1 MNKLSIN
8 VLCAIILV
16 IISFGII
23 ESGTIFTQGVSA
35 GMQSAESIDIME
47 YPVIAYINSTSDDS
61 AKPIETIGTGEHK
74 YKIIRDLTIVMV
86 RQSDVPSYLPIA
98 SLIFPVIG
106 CILLIWFIIAFI
118 KFIIN
123 INRGEIF
130 TLKNVRYLTKLGI
143 IMLLIAVSKICC
155 GLIDNSILN
164 SLNLGDPSLTLSA
177 SWSVPWT
184 DILMGLVALLMA
196 KIWDRGIKMKE
207 DQELTI

>member
-23 ESGTIFTQGVSA
+23 ESGTIFTQGVRA
-35 GMQSAESIDIME
+35 GMQSAESIDISE
-47 YPVIAYINSTSDDS
+47 YPVLAHINSPSDDLGEPVDS
-61 AKPIETIGTGEHK
+61 IGTGGHK
-74 YKIIRDLTIVMV
+74 YRVIRDLSIVMV
-86 RQSDVPSYLPIA
+86 KKSDVPSYLPIA
-98 SLIFPVIG
+98 SLTFPVIG
-106 CILLIWFIIAFI
+106 FILLIWFIVEFI

-130 TLKNVRYLTKLGI
+130 TRKNVRYLNKLGL

-155 GLIDNSILN
+155 GIIDSNILN
-164 SLNLGDPSLTLSA
+164 SLNLGDSSLTLSA

-184 DILMGLVALLMA
+184 DILMGLVALLMS
-196 KIWDRGIKMKE
+196 KIWDRGIKMRE